1 MFEIIK
7 KLMNNLFN
15 IIEKLKCNFSCC
27 NSNISIRV
35 FERKKPLKKKKINQI
50 LK

>member
-15 IIEKLKCNFSCC
+15 MIEKLKCNFSCC

-35 FERKKPLKKKKINQI
+35 FERKKTFEEKEN
-50 LK
+50 